1 MPRIPTMSRAAL
13 LKLQTK
19 SPAEKSVQGAS
30 KAETPKKKSKKKA
43 ASKR

>member
-19 SPAEKSVQGAS
+19 SPPEKSEPGAN
-30 KAETPKKKSKKKA
+30 KADASKKKSKKKA
-43 ASKR
+43 TSKR

>member
-19 SPAEKSVQGAS
+19 SPVERSVQGVS
-30 KAETPKKKSKKKA
+30 KAGAPKKKSKKKTA
-43 ASKR
+43 TKR

>member
-19 SPAEKSVQGAS
+19 SPAEKSVQGAP
-30 KAETPKKKSKKKA
+30 KVDTPKKKSKKKA

>member
-19 SPAEKSVQGAS
+19 SPPQKPEPGAS
-30 KAETPKKKSKKKA
+30 KADASKKKSKKKA
-43 ASKR
+43 TSKR

>member
-19 SPAEKSVQGAS
+19 SPAEKSVQGVS
-30 KAETPKKKSKKKA
+30 KADAPKKKSKKKTA
-43 ASKR
+43 AKR

>member
-19 SPAEKSVQGAS
+19 SPVEKSGHGVS
-30 KAETPKKKSKKKA
+30 KADAPKKKTKKKA
-43 ASKR
+43 AAKR

>member
-19 SPAEKSVQGAS
+19 SPPEKSVQGAS
-30 KAETPKKKSKKKA
+30 KVDASKKKTKKKA
-43 ASKR
+43 TSKR